1 MIQITK
7 VTPKELYQLE
17 VQLDNGTTVILNMAA
32 RLDTLRFSLLADQSL
47 FDCAATDG
55 QFIRWGNQIE
65 LSVNEVFELA
75 KRKSPILEG
84 QQKAKS
90 TE

>member
-1 MIQITK
+1 MIRITK
-7 VTPKELYQLE
+7 VTPREHYQVE
-17 VQLDNGTTVILNMAA
+17 VCLDNGTTVILNLAA
-32 RLDTLRFSLLADQSL
+32 RLDTLRFSLLTDQSL

-55 QFIRWGNQIE
+55 QFIRWGNQVEI
-65 LSVNEVFELA
+65 SVNEVFELA

-84 QQKAKS
+84 QQKTKS